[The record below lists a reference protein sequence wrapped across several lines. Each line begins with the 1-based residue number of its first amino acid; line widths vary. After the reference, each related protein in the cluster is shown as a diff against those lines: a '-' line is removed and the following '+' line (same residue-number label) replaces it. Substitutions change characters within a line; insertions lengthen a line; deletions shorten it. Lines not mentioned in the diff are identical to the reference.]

1 MLFTAK
7 YATLTG
13 QPSEVAPVFLYL
25 REMKMNINFNLDV
38 TVKSPETDRHDVTVQ
53 VRDADNITRKMI
65 SRPFAETKIEYA
77 LSYVITE
84 ALAEILD
91 LVAQEQDTTTRER
104 ATKFSD

>member
-38 TVKSPETDRHDVTVQ
+38 TVKSPEIDRLLL
-53 VRDADNITRKMI
+53 R
-65 SRPFAETKIEYA
+65 S
-77 LSYVITE
+77 
-84 ALAEILD
+84 
-91 LVAQEQDTTTRER
+91 
-104 ATKFSD
+104 